1 MLGAMNHDLQYME
14 QRWGTR
20 VDLHA
25 PVEMLTHDGQYML
38 ASVKNASLSG
48 AFVETAEPLPLY
60 SRVALSPL
68 ARPDR
73 WLEGC
78 VVRVEPKGVALEWR
92 DPGLQAVSTLLSLR
106 PDNTVERLEAGIVQ
120 LRHSSVTRLHRHRA
134 PAHSARQ

>member
-1 MLGAMNHDLQYME
+1 MNHELQYME

-20 VDLHA
+20 VELYA

-78 VVRVEPKGVALEWR
+78 VVRVEAHGVALEWR

-106 PDNTVERLEAGIVQ
+106 PDNAPEHPEPAISHI
-120 LRHSSVTRLHRHRA
+120 RHGSVTRLHRHRA
-134 PAHSARQ
+134 ALHSARQ

>member
-1 MLGAMNHDLQYME
+1 MNHDLQYME

-20 VDLHA
+20 VELHA

-48 AFVETAEPLPLY
+48 AFVETAEQLPLY

-78 VVRVEPKGVALEWR
+78 VVRVESHGVALEWR

-106 PDNTVERLEAGIVQ
+106 PDNAAENPEPASSQI
-120 LRHSSVTRLHRHRA
+120 RHGSVTRLHRHRA
-134 PAHSARQ
+134 QIHSARQ